1 MPEGIDLIWLLLIV
15 LIAEVLGTL
24 GGFGSSVFFVPFA
37 GLLFDFHTVL
47 GITAVFHVS
56 SNLAKIALFRKG
68 IDRKLI
74 LQMGIPAVAL
84 VIAGAYLSQF
94 IDSYWLEISL
104 AIFLILMSIV
114 LLLKPNFQLQP
125 NAITA
130 VTGGAISGLAAGLVG
145 TGGAIRGLVLAAFA
159 LNKNVFIATSAFID
173 LGIDVSRSAVYVEAG
188 YFTVQML
195 PLIPMLLILSF
206 LGTALGRY
214 LLQFISEQKFQRY
227 VLGLIL
233 FVGISTLVITV
244 GNFQL

>member
-1 MPEGIDLIWLLLIV
+1 
-15 LIAEVLGTL
+15 
-24 GGFGSSVFFVPFA
+24 
-37 GLLFDFHTVL
+37 
-47 GITAVFHVS
+47 
-56 SNLAKIALFRKG
+56 
-68 IDRKLI
+68 
-74 LQMGIPAVAL
+74 MGIPAVAL
-84 VIAGAYLSQF
+84 VIVGAYLSQF

-114 LLLKPNFQLQP
+114 LLLKPDFQLQP
-125 NAITA
+125 KAITA

-159 LNKNVFIATSAFID
+159 LNKNIFIATSAFID

-188 YFTVQML
+188 YFTIQML

-233 FVGISTLVITV
+233 LVGISTLVITV
-244 GNFQL
+244 GNF

>member
-15 LIAEVLGTL
+15 LVAEVLGTI

-74 LQMGIPAVAL
+74 FNMGIPAVL
-84 VIAGAYLSQF
+84 FVIAGAYLSRF
-94 IDSYWLEISL
+94 IDSYWLEIGL
-104 AIFLILMSIV
+104 AGFLILMSSV
-114 LLLKPNFQLQP
+114 LLLKSDFTLKPSRL
-125 NAITA
+125 TA
-130 VTGGAISGLAAGLVG
+130 ATGGAFSGLAAGLVG
-145 TGGAIRGLVLAAFA
+145 TGGAIRGLVLASFG
-159 LNKNVFIATSAFID
+159 LNKDVFIATSAFID
-173 LGIDVSRSAVYVEAG
+173 LGIDVSRSVVYVEAG
-188 YFTVQML
+188 YFTMKLL

-206 LGTALGRY
+206 VGTALGRY
-214 LLQFISEQKFQRY
+214 LLKFISEQRFQRY

-233 FVGISTLVITV
+233 LVGLSTLILIV
-244 GNFQL
+244 GDFGK

>member
-37 GLLFDFHTVL
+37 GLLFEFHTVL

-74 LQMGIPAVAL
+74 LQMGIPAVVF
-84 VIAGAYLSQF
+84 VILGAYLSRF
-94 IDSYWLEISL
+94 INSYWLELSL
-104 AIFLILMSIV
+104 AGFLILMSVV
-114 LLLKPNFQLQP
+114 LLLKPNFQLKP
-125 NAITA
+125 NALTSA
-130 VTGGAISGLAAGLVG
+130 SGGAFSGLAAGLVG

-159 LNKNVFIATSAFID
+159 LNKDVFIATSAFID
-173 LGIDVSRSAVYVEAG
+173 LGIDVSRSAVYIEAG
-188 YFTVQML
+188 YFTIQML

-206 LGTALGRY
+206 LGTALGKY
-214 LLQFISEQKFQRY
+214 LLQFISEQKFQRV

-233 FVGISTLVITV
+233 LVGVSTFILTI
-244 GNFQL
+244 GNYKL